1 MADQRSRAE
10 LLDARLDEVEPY
22 WLEIRCACGV
32 TKFCPL
38 RLLARERGAQVRVN
52 DVVRRLRCR
61 KCVKAPT
68 TVAITDDAT
77 GGTPGLVGD
86 RCAPWKVL
94 LLP

>member
-1 MADQRSRAE
+1 MADKRSRAE

-32 TKFCPL
+32 GTFYPL
-38 RLLARERGAQVRVN
+38 RLLARERGEQVRVK

-61 KCVKAPT
+61 TCVKAPT
-68 TVAITDDAT
+68 TVGITDDAT
-77 GGTPGLVGD
+77 GGAPSLVGD
-86 RCAPWKVL
+86 RRAPWKVD